1 MNNITGEHYDEW
13 TSNYMFA
20 NIFISQKA
28 IMNNKIFLT
37 QQPEE

>member
-1 MNNITGEHYDEW
+1 MYNVSGEHKDKW
-13 TSNYMFA
+13 TSNYIFD
-20 NIFISQKA
+20 NIFISKKA